1 MRLGSVEHFTKLY
14 EDMIADRV
22 AEDVKTGI
30 AEELDIAKGLIKTLS
45 KKVDELK
52 RENKELKKEII
63 LNKNLKNFMVDGFD
77 IDNPYNYR

>member
-1 MRLGSVEHFTKLY
+1 
-14 EDMIADRV
+14 MIADRV